1 MKKYFAECLWTMILV
16 LFWCWVAVR
25 TWVDVIST
33 AFAFGLV
40 IVALAYAIGPVSGC
54 HINPAVS
61 LWIWL
66 TGKMKTKDFYW
77 YVIAQ
82 FIGGIIWAA
91 LLWIL
96 LNDFSILWSN
106 SLDGVFWN
114 IWLGLLAE
122 IILTFV
128 FVYTVLGVTS
138 KEKYSTIAG
147 LVIGWALI
155 LVHLLGLWL
164 TWTSVNPARSLG
176 PALFEGFESI
186 KIVWIFIIAPLI
198 WGWLAALTFKWL
210 NKE

>member
-77 YVIAQ
+77 YVVAQ

-147 LVIGWALI
+147 LVIGW
-155 LVHLLGLWL
+155 
-164 TWTSVNPARSLG
+164 
-176 PALFEGFESI
+176 
-186 KIVWIFIIAPLI
+186 
-198 WGWLAALTFKWL
+198 
-210 NKE
+210 

>member
-61 LWIWL
+61 LGIWL

-77 YVIAQ
+77 YVVAQ
-82 FIGGIIWAA
+82 FIGGIIWAS

>member
-77 YVIAQ
+77 YVVAQ